1 MGMQT
6 VGQFSNTDLGGPIL
20 GFPAPKSLLWQYSN
34 SGLQY
39 KVFVISHSV
48 IEYKSWYIIFVECD
62 LWFLPLLVIEWTN
75 YLLSFFLQLIGRGR
89 YGAVYKGSLDER
101 PVAVKVFSFAN
112 RQNFVNERNIYRIPL
127 MEHDNIARFIVGD
140 ERFTADG
147 RMEYLLVM
155 EYYPNVSASEKSIGF
170 V

>member
-1 MGMQT
+1 M
-6 VGQFSNTDLGGPIL
+6 
-20 GFPAPKSLLWQYSN
+20 
-34 SGLQY
+34 
-39 KVFVISHSV
+39 
-48 IEYKSWYIIFVECD
+48 
-62 LWFLPLLVIEWTN
+62 
-75 YLLSFFLQLIGRGR
+75 
-89 YGAVYKGSLDER
+89 YKGSLDER

-155 EYYPNVSASEKSIGF
+155 EYYPNVSASKKSVGLVKNPKNSHVKRMYFRFWWCFLHSNVKIIHINDSFNGSYCGLL
-170 V
+170 

>member
-1 MGMQT
+1 MFNSQKFNKRIISITHMDLLMFYIKWLNRLFTVYLMGMQT

-75 YLLSFFLQLIGRGR
+75 YLLFFF
-89 YGAVYKGSLDER
+89 AVDWPGSIRSSVQRLPRWTPRCCE
-101 PVAVKVFSFAN
+101 
-112 RQNFVNERNIYRIPL
+112 
-127 MEHDNIARFIVGD
+127 
-140 ERFTADG
+140 
-147 RMEYLLVM
+147 
-155 EYYPNVSASEKSIGF
+155 SIF
-170 V
+170 FC